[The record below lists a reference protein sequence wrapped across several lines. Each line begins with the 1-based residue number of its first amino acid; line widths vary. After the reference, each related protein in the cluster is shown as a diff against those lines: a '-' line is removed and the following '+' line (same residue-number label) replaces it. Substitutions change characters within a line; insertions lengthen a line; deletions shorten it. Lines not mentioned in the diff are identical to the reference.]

1 MLTAT
6 IKPYSSAASGSI
18 ESQMPVEESG
28 NVLIL
33 CAAIAELEGNAG
45 FAGAYWDLLTE
56 WAAYLREKGFDPGD
70 QLCTDDFAGRLARNA
85 NLSIKAILGL
95 ASYGKLAGMLGH
107 SDIASEYLTLAQEY
121 AIAWEKLADDGDH
134 TRLTFDHPDTWS
146 LKYNL
151 VWDKLL
157 GYNLFSVETARRE
170 VAFYLKHQNIY
181 GVPLDCRRDYTKSDW
196 VLWCATLA
204 ERREDF
210 EALVSP
216 IYRYAHETQSR
227 VPISDWHDTMTAVRL
242 NFKARSVV
250 GGYFIRLLA
259 DRLIH

>member
-1 MLTAT
+1 
-6 IKPYSSAASGSI
+6 
-18 ESQMPVEESG
+18 MPVEESG

-56 WAAYLREKGFDPGD
+56 WATYLREKGFDPGD

-85 NLSIKAILGL
+85 NLSNKAILGL

-107 SDIASEYLTLAQEY
+107 SDIAAEYLTLAQEY